1 MTDIWNV
8 CLKTVKRSDMA
19 ILCDHCSSS
28 VYEVIRATSSLFFL
42 RKVFKLTKIHHKQKP
57 TNKTKTSKH

>member
-1 MTDIWNV
+1 MTDICNV

-42 RKVFKLTKIHHKQKP
+42 
-57 TNKTKTSKH
+57 